1 MLSPTEQICYNG
13 VRVIDHPC
21 LPNVKR
27 LDDGALPMIWE
38 YHQHGIGLDQD
49 HFRKLSRTLHEKSES
64 LQEELDFVVGHPV
77 NANSGDQ
84 VAHLIFHELGLVSP
98 LGDPKMTASNKRE
111 VVDDEVL
118 SSLKSQSP
126 IVQIIL
132 DKRQVDKLLG
142 TYVDKLPGMV
152 GEDGRLR
159 TTFRHTVAATGR
171 LASENPNLQNIP
183 TRTKDGMQVR
193 YGFVAEKDSLGRQ
206 CKLVSLDLSQIE
218 MVLAGHL
225 SRDEVL
231 LNAFIHGADIHTLTA
246 INCFRLDRDKYL
258 GLALKAA
265 REENGHPVEWLDG
278 EKAEWKIFKSTKRLP
293 AKCFHPDTEVL
304 TRGGWKRIVDL
315 ETGEEVIQAIPE
327 PGRGG
332 RHGWARLEWVVPTEV
347 FTQYHPS
354 GKLIHLKNQGMDLRV
369 TPDHRMLAWTSAD
382 VPGVVEAKDFATT
395 SMRYWVNAGVMRGEE
410 EKQLPLQEELLLRLA
425 VAVSVAVQA
434 DGSIN
439 QWGTVRFG
447 FTRFTRFTRNRKI
460 RRLVDL
466 LTRAKVRYK
475 RSKRKRVVSISIYKK
490 DAAQILSLLDAD
502 KTMPWSWVGL
512 SFFHRC
518 IILDEAQYWDGCQ
531 QGKRYIYS
539 TAIRKNADVLQ
550 AIAAVTGRKSRMV
563 ETQNKDWSP
572 VFTVSVKGHNHTRT
586 GNLKS
591 VEYEY
596 TGKVA
601 CLSVPSSF
609 VLVRDGGVPVI
620 CGQTVGF
627 GILYGQTAS
636 GAQSNI
642 LAQGGPFLE
651 IPEVEAII
659 NGWFGTY
666 RGVADWMAY
675 QHSRALRYGMVWD
688 MWGRT
693 RLIPEALSALK
704 RIRGEGLRQAGNMP
718 IQSSAQGLIKLD
730 MAQLMPIVEYFQSFS
745 DVRCWPLLQIHDE
758 LIFELSPNIVDEFCE
773 LAHAV
778 MTTNVKLLAPVKAS
792 YGVAERWGD
801 LK

>member
-1 MLSPTEQICYNG
+1 
-13 VRVIDHPC
+13 
-21 LPNVKR
+21 
-27 LDDGALPMIWE
+27 MIWE

-246 INCFRLDRDKYL
+246 INCFRLDREWLMYL
-258 GLALKAA
+258 SQKAA
-265 REENGHPVEWLDG
+265 LEDAGSDPGWLPG
-278 EKAEWKIFKSTKRLP
+278 EKEEWKKFKLTKRLP
-293 AKCFHPDTEVL
+293 AK
-304 TRGGWKRIVDL
+304 
-315 ETGEEVIQAIPE
+315 
-327 PGRGG
+327 
-332 RHGWARLEWVVPTEV
+332 
-347 FTQYHPS
+347 
-354 GKLIHLKNQGMDLRV
+354 
-369 TPDHRMLAWTSAD
+369 
-382 VPGVVEAKDFATT
+382 
-395 SMRYWVNAGVMRGEE
+395 
-410 EKQLPLQEELLLRLA
+410 
-425 VAVSVAVQA
+425 
-434 DGSIN
+434 
-439 QWGTVRFG
+439 
-447 FTRFTRFTRNRKI
+447 
-460 RRLVDL
+460 
-466 LTRAKVRYK
+466 
-475 RSKRKRVVSISIYKK
+475 
-490 DAAQILSLLDAD
+490 
-502 KTMPWSWVGL
+502 
-512 SFFHRC
+512 
-518 IILDEAQYWDGCQ
+518 
-531 QGKRYIYS
+531 
-539 TAIRKNADVLQ
+539 
-550 AIAAVTGRKSRMV
+550 
-563 ETQNKDWSP
+563 
-572 VFTVSVKGHNHTRT
+572 
-586 GNLKS
+586 
-591 VEYEY
+591 
-596 TGKVA
+596 
-601 CLSVPSSF
+601 
-609 VLVRDGGVPVI
+609 
-620 CGQTVGF
+620 TVGF

-704 RIRGEGLRQAGNMP
+704 RIRSEGLRQAGNMP

-730 MAQLMPIVEYFQSFS
+730 MAQLMPVVEYFQSFP